1 MRTLPYVDPGV
12 PDTRSPAR
20 FLRWIAGGQSGT
32 LALGMILGVAWM
44 LAQALV
50 PWAIGNGINQVIEGD
65 TTSAWQWAAVVG
77 ALGLTQAVTGVAR
90 HRVAVFNWLYA
101 AFRTIQLVARHAAR
115 TGSAVPKAMPTG
127 EVVATVSSDAMHIGH
142 VFDTS
147 ARFAGAVASY
157 LVVSV
162 IVLNTSAVLGLI
174 VLVGVPLLVLA
185 LTPILRPL
193 QRRQRAQREALGKLT
208 SLGADTVVGLRV
220 LRGIGGEHVFSQR
233 YRQRSETVRT
243 AGVRLATTF
252 AYLDAA
258 LVFLPGV
265 FLVVLTWVG
274 SRLVINGTVAPG
286 DLVALYGFAFFLL
299 IPVRTA
305 GEMTFIFTRAI
316 IAARRVLKVLTVE
329 REVVDSPTTNSPVI
343 IGTFRPHYP
352 GTAGDHRTVEG
363 GGVVLVDQ
371 TSELAVK
378 AGELTMLVSDRP
390 SETAAIADR
399 LGRLVP
405 GNGVALHGVPLHSM
419 PVAEV
424 RRRILVS
431 DPEPMLFTGTLR
443 GALDPAG
450 RHHDAKLLSVLRTV
464 AAGDVLESLREGL
477 DGEID
482 ERARSLSG
490 GQRQRVGLARALLR
504 QPEVLVLVEP
514 TSAVDAHTEAA
525 LADNLRE
532 LRAGRTTV
540 VVTASPLM
548 LSKADTVAWVVDGT
562 VAAVGQ
568 HDELMAT
575 VPEYRRTV
583 TREEEVA

>member
-1 MRTLPYVDPGV
+1 
-12 PDTRSPAR
+12 
-20 FLRWIAGGQSGT
+20 
-32 LALGMILGVAWM
+32 MILGVAWM

-50 PWAIGNGINQVIEGD
+50 PWAIGNGINQIIAGD
-65 TTSAWQWAAVVG
+65 TTSAWQWAAVVA
-77 ALGLTQAVTGVAR
+77 ALGLTQAVAGVAR
-90 HRVAVFNWLYA
+90 HRVAVANWLYA
-101 AFRTIQLVARHAAR
+101 AFRTIQLVARHTAR
-115 TGSAVPKAMPTG
+115 TGPAVPKAMPTG

-147 ARFAGAVASY
+147 VRFAGAIASY
-157 LVVSV
+157 VVVSV
-162 IVLNTSAVLGLI
+162 IVLNISVVLGLI
-174 VLVGVPLLVLA
+174 VLIGVPVLVLA
-185 LTPILRPL
+185 LIPIVRPL
-193 QRRQRAQREALGKLT
+193 QRRQRAQREALGELT

-220 LRGIGGEHVFSQR
+220 LRGIGGEQVFSQR
-233 YRQRSETVRT
+233 YGQRSETVRT

-252 AYLDAA
+252 SYLDAA
-258 LVFLPGV
+258 LVLLPGV
-265 FLVVLTWVG
+265 FLVALTWVG

-305 GEMTFIFTRAI
+305 GEMTFTVTRAL

-329 REVVDSPTTNSPVI
+329 RDVVDSGATAPAFPLL
-343 IGTFRPHYP
+343 
-352 GTAGDHRTVEG
+352 AGDPGARD
-363 GGVVLVDQ
+363 GVVLTDA
-371 TSELAVK
+371 TSGLTING
-378 AGELTMLVSDRP
+378 GELTMLVSDRP

-405 GNGVALHGVPLHSM
+405 GNGVALHGVPLHDM

-424 RRRILVS
+424 RRHIVVS

-450 RHHDAKLLSVLRTV
+450 RHDDAELLTALRTV

-477 DGEID
+477 HGVID

-490 GQRQRVGLARALLR
+490 GQRQRVGLARVLLR

-514 TSAVDAHTEAA
+514 TSAVDAHTEAVIA
-525 LADNLRE
+525 ANLRE
-532 LRAGRTTV
+532 VRAGRTTV

-548 LSKADTVAWVVDGT
+548 LGKADTVVWVVDGT
-562 VAAVGQ
+562 VAAVGR
-568 HDELMAT
+568 HGELMST

-583 TREEEVA
+583 TREEEEAA

>member
-1 MRTLPYVDPGV
+1 MLV
-12 PDTRSPAR
+12 
-20 FLRWIAGGQSGT
+20 
-32 LALGMILGVAWM
+32 LGMILGIAWM
-44 LAQALV
+44 LSQALV
-50 PWAIGNGINQVIEGD
+50 PWAIGNGINRVIEGD
-65 TTSAWQWAAVVG
+65 TTSAWQWAGVVG
-77 ALGLTQAVTGVAR
+77 GLGLAQAITGVAR

-101 AFRTIQLVARHAAR
+101 AFRTIQLVGRHAAR
-115 TGSAVPKAMPTG
+115 TGPAIPKAMPTG
-127 EVVATVSSDAMHIGH
+127 EVVATVSADAMHIGH

-147 ARFAGAVASY
+147 ARFAGAIASY

-162 IVLNTSAVLGLI
+162 IVLNTSALLGLI

-220 LRGIGGEHVFSQR
+220 LRGIGGERVFADR
-233 YRQRSETVRT
+233 YRHRSETVRT

-258 LVFLPGV
+258 LVLLPGV

-274 SRLVINGTVAPG
+274 SRLVIDGTVAPG

-305 GEMTFIFTRAI
+305 GEMTFVVTRAV

-329 REVVDSPTTNSPVI
+329 REVTDHAPVI
-343 IGTFRPHYP
+343 IGGFRPHYP
-352 GTAGDHRTVEG
+352 ESADDQQD
-363 GGVVLVDQ
+363 GVVLTDK
-371 TSELAVK
+371 SSGLAIK
-378 AGELTMLVSDRP
+378 HGELTMLVSDRP
-390 SETAAIADR
+390 SETAGIADR

-405 GNGVALHGVPLHSM
+405 GNGVALGGVPLHGL

-424 RRRILVS
+424 RRRIVVS

-443 GALDPAG
+443 NALDPAG
-450 RHHDAKLLSVLRTV
+450 QHRDAQLLSALQTV

-477 DGEID
+477 DGTVD

-490 GQRQRVGLARALLR
+490 GQRQRVALARALLR
-504 QPEVLVLVEP
+504 DAEVLVLVEP

-525 LADNLRE
+525 IARNLRAV
-532 LRAGRTTV
+532 RAGRTTV
-540 VVTASPLM
+540 VVTASPLV
-548 LSKADTVAWVVDGT
+548 LGQADTVAWIVDGS
-562 VAAVGQ
+562 VVAVGP
-568 HDELMAT
+568 HEELMAT
-575 VPEYRRTV
+575 VAAYRRTV
-583 TREEEVA
+583 TREEDST

>member
-1 MRTLPYVDPGV
+1 
-12 PDTRSPAR
+12 
-20 FLRWIAGGQSGT
+20 
-32 LALGMILGVAWM
+32 MILGVAWM

-50 PWAIGNGINQVIEGD
+50 PWAIGNGINEIIEGD
-65 TTSAWQWAAVVG
+65 TTSAWQWAAVVA
-77 ALGLTQAVTGVAR
+77 ALGLTQAVAGVAR
-90 HRVAVFNWLYA
+90 HRVAVANWLYA
-101 AFRTIQLVARHAAR
+101 AFRTIQLVARHTAR
-115 TGSAVPKAMPTG
+115 TGPAVPKAMPTG

-157 LVVSV
+157 VVVSFL
-162 IVLNTSAVLGLI
+162 VLNTSVVLGLI
-174 VLVGVPLLVLA
+174 VLIGVPVLVLA
-185 LTPILRPL
+185 LMPIVRPL

-220 LRGIGGEHVFSQR
+220 LRGIGGEQVFAQR
-233 YRQRSETVRT
+233 YGQRSETVRT

-252 AYLDAA
+252 SYLDAA
-258 LVFLPGV
+258 LVLLPGV
-265 FLVVLTWVG
+265 FLVALTWVG
-274 SRLVINGTVAPG
+274 SRLVIDGTVAPG
-286 DLVALYGFAFFLL
+286 NLVALYGFAFFLL

-305 GEMTFIFTRAI
+305 GEMTFIVTRAI

-329 REVVDSPTTNSPVI
+329 RDVVDSGATTPAPPPLS
-343 IGTFRPHYP
+343 
-352 GTAGDHRTVEG
+352 GDPSARD
-363 GGVVLVDQ
+363 GVVLTDA
-371 TSELAVK
+371 TSGLAING
-378 AGELTMLVSDRP
+378 GELTMLVSDRP

-405 GNGVALHGVPLHSM
+405 GNGVALRGVPVHDM

-424 RRRILVS
+424 RGRVVVS

-450 RHHDAKLLSVLRTV
+450 RHDDAELLTALRTV
-464 AAGDVLESLREGL
+464 AAADVLESLREGL
-477 DGEID
+477 DGVID

-490 GQRQRVGLARALLR
+490 GQRQRVGLARVLLR
-504 QPEVLVLVEP
+504 QPEILVLVEP

-525 LADNLRE
+525 IAANLRE
-532 LRAGRTTV
+532 VRAGRTTV

-548 LSKADTVAWVVDGT
+548 LGKADTVAWVVDGT
-562 VAAVGQ
+562 LAAVGR
-568 HDELMAT
+568 HDDLMST

-583 TREEEVA
+583 TREEEEAA

>member
-1 MRTLPYVDPGV
+1 MRSLPYADPGL

-20 FLRWIAGGQSGT
+20 FLRWIAGGQIGT
-32 LALGMILGVAWM
+32 LALGMIFGVAWM

-50 PWAIGNGINQVIEGD
+50 PWAIGNGINRVIEGD
-65 TTSAWQWAAVVG
+65 TTSAWRWAAVVG
-77 ALGLTQAVTGVAR
+77 ALGLTQAITGVLR
-90 HRVAVFNWLYA
+90 HRVAVYNWLYA
-101 AFRTIQLVARHAAR
+101 AFRTIQVVARHAAR
-115 TGSAVPKAMPTG
+115 TGPAVPKTMPTG
-127 EVVATVSSDAMHIGH
+127 DVVATVSSDAMHIGH

-147 ARFAGAVASY
+147 ARFAGAIASY
-157 LVVSV
+157 VVVSV
-162 IVLNTSAVLGLI
+162 IVLNTSVVLGLI
-174 VLVGVPLLVLA
+174 VLIGVPLLVLA
-185 LTPILRPL
+185 LTPIVRPL

-220 LRGIGGEHVFSQR
+220 LRGIGGERVFVDR

-252 AYLDAA
+252 SYLDAA
-258 LVFLPGV
+258 LVLLPGV
-265 FLVVLTWVG
+265 FLVALTWVG
-274 SRLVINGTVAPG
+274 TRLVSGGTLAPG
-286 DLVALYGFAFFLL
+286 NLVALYGFAFFLL

-305 GEMTFIFTRAI
+305 GEMTFIVTRAI

-329 REVVDSPTTNSPVI
+329 REVVDTAPVI

-352 GTAGDHRTVEG
+352 EAAGDQRD
-363 GGVVLVDQ
+363 GVVLTDQ
-371 TSELAVK
+371 TSGLAVRE
-378 AGELTMLVSDRP
+378 GELTMLVSDRP

-405 GNGVALHGVPLHSM
+405 GNGVALHGVPVHDM
-419 PVAEV
+419 PVGEV
-424 RRRILVS
+424 RRRIVVS

-450 RHHDAKLLSVLRTV
+450 RHHDAELLTALETV
-464 AAGDVLESLREGL
+464 AAADVLESLREGL
-477 DGEID
+477 DGIID

-490 GQRQRVGLARALLR
+490 GQRQRVALARVLLR
-504 QPEVLVLVEP
+504 QPEILVLIEP

-525 LADNLRE
+525 IAANLRDV
-532 LRAGRTTV
+532 RDDRTTV

-548 LSKADTVAWVVDGT
+548 LGHADTVAWVVDGT
-562 VAAVGQ
+562 VAAVGR
-568 HDELMAT
+568 HDELLAT

-583 TREEEVA
+583 TREEDAA

>member
-1 MRTLPYVDPGV
+1 MRTLPYADPGV

-20 FLRWIAGGQSGT
+20 FLRWIAWEQSGT
-32 LALGMILGVAWM
+32 LTLGMILGVAWM

-50 PWAIGNGINQVIEGD
+50 PWAIGNGINEIIEGD
-65 TTSAWQWAAVVG
+65 TTSAWPWAAVVA
-77 ALGLTQAVTGVAR
+77 ALGLTQAVAGVAR
-90 HRVAVFNWLYA
+90 HRVAVANWLYA
-101 AFRTIQLVARHAAR
+101 AFRTIQLVARHTAR
-115 TGSAVPKAMPTG
+115 TGPAVPKAMPTG

-157 LVVSV
+157 VVVSFL
-162 IVLNTSAVLGLI
+162 VLNTSVVLGLI
-174 VLVGVPLLVLA
+174 VLIGVPVLVLA
-185 LTPILRPL
+185 LMPIVRPL

-220 LRGIGGEHVFSQR
+220 LRGIGGEQVFAQR
-233 YRQRSETVRT
+233 YGQRSETVRT

-252 AYLDAA
+252 SYLDAA
-258 LVFLPGV
+258 LVLLPGV
-265 FLVVLTWVG
+265 FLVALTWVG
-274 SRLVINGTVAPG
+274 SRLVIDGTVAPG
-286 DLVALYGFAFFLL
+286 NLVALYGFAFFLL

-305 GEMTFIFTRAI
+305 GEMTFIVTRAI

-329 REVVDSPTTNSPVI
+329 RDVVDSGATTPAPPPLS
-343 IGTFRPHYP
+343 
-352 GTAGDHRTVEG
+352 GDPSARD
-363 GGVVLVDQ
+363 GVVLTDA
-371 TSELAVK
+371 TSGLAING
-378 AGELTMLVSDRP
+378 GELTMLVSDRP

-405 GNGVALHGVPLHSM
+405 GNGVALRGVPVHDM

-424 RRRILVS
+424 RGRVVVS

-450 RHHDAKLLSVLRTV
+450 RHDDAELLTALRTV
-464 AAGDVLESLREGL
+464 AAADVLESLREGL
-477 DGEID
+477 DGVID

-490 GQRQRVGLARALLR
+490 GQRQRVGLARVLLR
-504 QPEVLVLVEP
+504 QPEILVLVEP

-525 LADNLRE
+525 IAANLRE
-532 LRAGRTTV
+532 VRAGRTTV

-548 LSKADTVAWVVDGT
+548 LGKADTVAWVVDGAL
-562 VAAVGQ
+562 AAVGR
-568 HDELMAT
+568 HDDLMST

-583 TREEEVA
+583 TREEEEAA

>member
-1 MRTLPYVDPGV
+1 MRTLPYADPGV

-20 FLRWIAGGQSGT
+20 FLRWIAWEQSGT

-50 PWAIGNGINQVIEGD
+50 PWAIGNGINKIIDGD
-65 TTSAWQWAAVVG
+65 TTSAWQWAAVVA
-77 ALGLTQAVTGVAR
+77 ALGLTQAVAGVAR
-90 HRVAVFNWLYA
+90 HRVAVANWLYA
-101 AFRTIQLVARHAAR
+101 AFRTIQLVARHTAR
-115 TGSAVPKAMPTG
+115 TGPAVPKALPTG

-147 ARFAGAVASY
+147 ARFAGAIASY
-157 LVVSV
+157 VVVSV
-162 IVLNTSAVLGLI
+162 IVLNTSMILGLI
-174 VLVGVPLLVLA
+174 VLIGVPVLVLA
-185 LTPILRPL
+185 LMPIVRPL
-193 QRRQRAQREALGKLT
+193 QRRQRAQREALGRLT

-220 LRGIGGEHVFSQR
+220 LRGIGGEQVFSHR
-233 YRQRSETVRT
+233 YGQRSEIVRT

-252 AYLDAA
+252 SYLDAA
-258 LVFLPGV
+258 LVLLPGV
-265 FLVVLTWVG
+265 FLVALTWVG
-274 SRLVINGTVAPG
+274 SRLVIDGTVAPG

-305 GEMTFIFTRAI
+305 GEMTFIVTRAI

-329 REVVDSPTTNSPVI
+329 RDVVDSGATTPV
-343 IGTFRPHYP
+343 P
-352 GTAGDHRTVEG
+352 ALLSGDPSVRD
-363 GGVVLVDQ
+363 GVVLTDA
-371 TSELAVK
+371 TSGLAING
-378 AGELTMLVSDRP
+378 GELTMLVSDRP

-405 GNGVALHGVPLHSM
+405 GNGVALGGVPLHDM

-424 RRRILVS
+424 RRRIVVS

-450 RHHDAKLLSVLRTV
+450 LRNDAELLTVLTTV
-464 AAGDVLESLREGL
+464 AAGDVLESLREEL
-477 DGEID
+477 DGVID

-490 GQRQRVGLARALLR
+490 GQRQRVGLARVLLR
-504 QPEVLVLVEP
+504 EPEILVLVEP

-525 LADNLRE
+525 IAANLRE
-532 LRAGRTTV
+532 VRAGRTTV

-548 LSKADTVAWVVDGT
+548 LGKADTVAWVVDGT
-562 VAAVGQ
+562 VAAVGR
-568 HDELMAT
+568 HDELMST
-575 VPEYRRTV
+575 VAEYRRTV
-583 TREEEVA
+583 TREEEEAA

>member
-1 MRTLPYVDPGV
+1 MRTLPYADPGV

-32 LALGMILGVAWM
+32 LALGMTLGVAWM

-50 PWAIGNGINQVIEGD
+50 PWAIGNGINQIIEGD
-65 TTSAWQWAAVVG
+65 TTSAWQWAAVVA
-77 ALGLTQAVTGVAR
+77 ALGLTQAVAGVAR
-90 HRVAVFNWLYA
+90 HRVAVANWLYA
-101 AFRTIQLVARHAAR
+101 AFRTIQLVARHTAR
-115 TGSAVPKAMPTG
+115 TGPAVPKAMPTG

-147 ARFAGAVASY
+147 ARFAGAIASY
-157 LVVSV
+157 VVVSV
-162 IVLNTSAVLGLI
+162 IVLNISVALGLI
-174 VLVGVPLLVLA
+174 VLIGVPVLVLA
-185 LTPILRPL
+185 LMPIVRPL

-220 LRGIGGEHVFSQR
+220 LRGIGGEQVFSQR
-233 YRQRSETVRT
+233 YGQRSETVRT

-252 AYLDAA
+252 SYLDAA
-258 LVFLPGV
+258 LVLLPGV
-265 FLVVLTWVG
+265 FLVALTWVG

-305 GEMTFIFTRAI
+305 GEMTFIVTRAI

-329 REVVDSPTTNSPVI
+329 RDVVDSDATALAAPQLSPDPAA
-343 IGTFRPHYP
+343 R
-352 GTAGDHRTVEG
+352 DDM
-363 GGVVLVDQ
+363 VLTDA
-371 TSELAVK
+371 TCGLAING
-378 AGELTMLVSDRP
+378 GELTMLVSDRP

-405 GNGVALHGVPLHSM
+405 QNGVALRGVPLHDM

-424 RRRILVS
+424 RRRIVVS

-443 GALDPAG
+443 GALDPAE
-450 RHHDAKLLSVLRTV
+450 RHSDAELLAALRTV

-477 DGEID
+477 DGVID

-490 GQRQRVGLARALLR
+490 GQRQRVALARVLLR

-525 LADNLRE
+525 IAANLRDV
-532 LRAGRTTV
+532 RAGRTTV

-548 LSKADTVAWVVDGT
+548 LGQADTVAWIVDGT
-562 VAAVGQ
+562 VAAVGR
-568 HDELMAT
+568 HDELIST

-583 TREEEVA
+583 TREEEAAL